1 MLYKTGKLYQ
11 TSVSFMNIISN
22 CLNLHPQVP
31 GSDNLVVVRQNRVN
45 LSRTLQKRQ
54 LQKNMALLPPVGNNS
69 TVMLIDLLCYCY
81 ILANNFWEWVMRS
94 YCGCDLFIQ
103 NFHWQSNDK
112 VYIYLSQTFSFF
124 KKNIFTYSCALNK
137 TVLPLLLFTET
148 RL

>member
-1 MLYKTGKLYQ
+1 MLYKTCKLYH
-11 TSVSFMNIISN
+11 TSVSFMYIISN
-22 CLNLHPQVP
+22 CLNLPSQVP

-81 ILANNFWEWVMRS
+81 ILANKFWEWVMRS
-94 YCGCDLFIQ
+94 YCGCDLLIQ

-112 VYIYLSQTFSFF
+112 VYIYLSLTFSLF
-124 KKNIFTYSCALNK
+124 KKHFYIQLCINK